1 MNEKK
6 RNDLFEYTPKSKIL
20 FYVFFVL
27 TVLSSLFY
35 LFFDI
40 IVGAVSDGAIISVI
54 GEVIFGFVALWSITN
69 KQKEIISY
77 IFIGLTAIFD
87 VAYYIMIIN
96 TLIGMIAVIFS
107 LVGNIAYAA
116 AAVMAVKM
124 VYNKTKFYILIWG
137 GLAAVVIG
145 NCFANFGLLLF
156 IVPYF
161 LFRFCCLFTLWG
173 PIKFRAL
180 HTCPHC
186 GTFNDGDGD
195 FCGVC
200 GKKL

>member
-1 MNEKK
+1 M
-6 RNDLFEYTPKSKIL
+6 
-20 FYVFFVL
+20 
-27 TVLSSLFY
+27 TV
-35 LFFDI
+35 
-40 IVGAVSDGAIISVI
+40 G
-54 GEVIFGFVALWSITN
+54 GEVVVAAGFTATIEVILGFVALWCITSI
-69 KQKEIISY
+69 QKEIISY

-145 NCFANFGLLLF
+145 NCFANFELLLV

-186 GTFNDGDGD
+186 GTFDDGTVISAEAAEKSFNAQLRIFRKYTVRNYFGVGRARLTPIF
-195 FCGVC
+195 FCTDC
-200 GKKL
+200 

>member
-1 MNEKK
+1 MTCLN
-6 RNDLFEYTPKSKIL
+6 TPPKSKIL
-20 FYVFFVL
+20 FRVFSVL
-27 TVLSSLFY
+27 TVLSFVFY
-35 LFFDI
+35 I
-40 IVGAVSDGAIISVI
+40 TTMTVG
-54 GEVIFGFVALWSITN
+54 GEVVVAAGFTATIEVILGFVALWSITN

-145 NCFANFGLLLF
+145 NCFANFELLLV

-161 LFRFCCLFTLWG
+161 LFRFCSLLTLWG
-173 PIKFRAL
+173 PIKYRAL

-186 GTFNDGDGD
+186 GTFNGGDGD
-195 FCGVC
+195 FCGGC